1 MVNNHKVR
9 ESGSHFAVT
18 ALTSAGIFAIIA
30 ILVVMLVAAA
40 VIKAFMPVPSIGY
53 AINAA
58 LLVASFAGTFYGCK
72 KIGGKYAVISAVN
85 VTAFLFLLVATN
97 VIVFNGEFHKI
108 GLPIAAVI
116 LGSMIACF
124 ISSKGSSGKGRR
136 KIRFR

>member
-72 KIGGKYAVISAVN
+72 KIGGKYAVTTIC
-85 VTAFLFLLVATN
+85 
-97 VIVFNGEFHKI
+97 KI
-108 GLPIAAVI
+108 QKIH
-116 LGSMIACF
+116 
-124 ISSKGSSGKGRR
+124 KGRKVYPMADIQTR
-136 KIRFR
+136 NVVG